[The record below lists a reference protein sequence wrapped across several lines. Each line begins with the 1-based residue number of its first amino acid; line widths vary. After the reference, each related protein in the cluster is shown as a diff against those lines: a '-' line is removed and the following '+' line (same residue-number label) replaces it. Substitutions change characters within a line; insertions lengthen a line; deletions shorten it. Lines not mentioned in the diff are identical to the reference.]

1 MTWFAN
7 FQCLN
12 CEHSW
17 WEPAP
22 ADAWEMVTKVAA
34 TTTCPLCGATMRAGG
49 VELLSYRDA
58 NIALL
63 CAAPYVFTFLE

>member
-1 MTWFAN
+1 
-7 FQCLN
+7 
-12 CEHSW
+12 
-17 WEPAP
+17 
-22 ADAWEMVTKVAA
+22 MVTKVAA

-49 VELLSYRDA
+49 VELLSHRDS